1 MVVQKLCNLIKGID
15 LFGVPVALVMNKETH
30 YKSLAGSI
38 MSIIAI
44 IFIFAFFWQNFLSFV
59 KKDRAQFTIDNQYQQ
74 SPDLIQLNE
83 NSFMFALGFEQPN
96 NDFTIYPFFN
106 ITVIQTYYI
115 MEGGTKKTQIIYL
128 DMEPCSEKH
137 FSLMGQ
143 DKYSK
148 ITILNSRNFL
158 CPSLGQKIEA
168 QGLYTNDLFSF
179 IKIVVT
185 RCDPNFKKYDKR
197 TWNPLDCGTQSN
209 YDAYIK
215 YVQRPRFIFYTTNF
229 NIIPA
234 NTNKYAQGY
243 IQDQQSFTFSPN
255 FMVKSADIYIKKNII
270 HTDENVILTKNP
282 REETYLTLNIDEI
295 KETSDYITGSSTFV
309 TLYLRRSPYTITINR
324 SFTKIA
330 ELMIQ
335 IGGLI
340 KCVFL
345 VLGFFLAKYN
355 RFNFRLELANKLYE
369 FNILNSQKNKG
380 EKQQNNKITI
390 SSIEQI
396 MENQLLCNP
405 SQKNLSQNNY
415 SQKDFDR
422 QNANKQPQSGEQE
435 SNVII
440 QDKINLNEDKNTI
453 NFNQVEPISAGGPQ
467 KSIEILRQ
475 AQKQNQK
482 SILLDYVQRI
492 ADKSV
497 KIKGS
502 ISYFLNYLTFGKC
515 LKTEENLLIKK
526 AQEYSKID
534 LDIYVILDKLQ
545 EIEKLKKIIF
555 SPEQITLFNFI
566 KKPVI
571 KNENQSSKNKVQ
583 IENKTLPAKSKFV
596 HQLYLKQDKDQQQQ
610 ILADNNHFMKE
621 RDTFTTFQAYKNLFD
636 AYKVIKNSDE
646 QKDEMQNSLFSSGF
660 NFKNIKNQRQNQ
672 KLIKELGE
680 EIQNLFELQSVISQ
694 KNIGN
699 SEISQT
705 NLETNNQF
713 QMFLQL
719 SPLNKNHRY
728 KCNKTKQDQN
738 KISKYKPEKQNQNGQ
753 QIQSKQQID
762 LVPDTKNNSLNYEKQ
777 LEDQEQGGGLV
788 IQQKYQQSL
797 FSQHKLENALSRNKE
812 NQNELAS
819 SQFSNSLTVPEY
831 KNKNLQANSLNDS
844 DINFKEISFNKNLV
858 LQLKHNPNDLQHN
871 FQIKTNNNIEDT
883 NS

>member
-1 MVVQKLCNLIKGID
+1 MNTNCQID
-15 LFGVPVALVMNKETH
+15 
-30 YKSLAGSI
+30 
-38 MSIIAI
+38 
-44 IFIFAFFWQNFLSFV
+44 FISFI

-74 SPDLIQLNE
+74 SPDQIKINE

-96 NDFTIYPFFN
+96 SDFTIYPFFN
-106 ITVIQTYYI
+106 ITVIQTSYI
-115 MEGGTKKTQIIYL
+115 MEGGQRKTQQNYL
-128 DMEPCSEKH
+128 DMEPCTQIH

-143 DKYSK
+143 EKFDQ
-148 ITILNSRNFL
+148 IAILNNRNFL
-158 CPSLGQKIEA
+158 CPRLGQNIQL

-179 IKIVVT
+179 VKIIVT
-185 RCDPNFKKYDKR
+185 RCDPNFKKYDNR
-197 TWNPLDCGTQSN
+197 TWKPVDCGTQSN
-209 YDAYIK
+209 YDAFIK

-234 NTNKYAQGY
+234 NTHDYAQSY
-243 IQDQQSFTFSPN
+243 IQNQQSFTFSPN

-270 HTDENVILTKNP
+270 ETDENVILSKNP

-309 TLYLRRSPYTITINR
+309 TLYLRRSPYNITINR

-335 IGGLI
+335 IGGLV

-345 VLGFFLAKYN
+345 VLGFFLSKYN

-369 FNILNSQKNKG
+369 FNTTNSQKKKGGKSQKNK
-380 EKQQNNKITI
+380 TTFP
-390 SSIEQI
+390 SIEQLG
-396 MENQLLCNP
+396 ENQLICDP

-415 SQKDFDR
+415 SQKDLDR
-422 QNANKQPQSGEQE
+422 QNANRQPQSMTKGDQE
-435 SNVII
+435 TNIII
-440 QDKINLNEDKNTI
+440 QDKCNLNENRNIID
-453 NFNQVEPISAGGPQ
+453 FNKAEPISSGDQQ
-467 KSIEILRQ
+467 KSQEALPQ
-475 AQKQNQK
+475 TQKDGQK
-482 SILLDYVQRI
+482 SVLLDYVQRI
-492 ADKSV
+492 AEKSV

-571 KNENQSSKNKVQ
+571 KNESQSNKNIQ
-583 IENKTLPAKSKFV
+583 QTKTKALSEKSKFI
-596 HQLYLKQDKDQQQQ
+596 HQLSIKQMKDQQQQ
-610 ILADNNHFMKE
+610 QQIVPDNNHFIKE
-621 RDTFTTFQAYKNLFD
+621 RDTFTTFQAYRNLFD
-636 AYKVIKNSDE
+636 AYKSIKSSD
-646 QKDEMQNSLFSSGF
+646 D
-660 NFKNIKNQRQNQ
+660 QRNEIQNQ
-672 KLIKELGE
+672 KLIQELGD
-680 EIQNLFELQSVISQ
+680 EIQNLFDLQSIISQ

-699 SEISQT
+699 SDFSQN

-728 KCNKTKQDQN
+728 TSNKTKQDLYN
-738 KISKYKPEKQNQNGQ
+738 FSKYKSEKQNQSELP
-753 QIQSKQQID
+753 IQFKQQGIAVID
-762 LVPDTKNNSLNYEKQ
+762 IKNNIQNNEKKQ
-777 LEDQEQGGGLV
+777 SDIEQGGGLL
-788 IQQKYQQSL
+788 IQQKQLSQL
-797 FSQHKLENALSRNKE
+797 ISQHMLVNSLNGIKDF
-812 NQNELAS
+812 QNELAQ
-819 SQFSNSLTVPEY
+819 SQFSNSLIIQENINKKQAIDSINDLDIYFKDTSQ
-831 KNKNLQANSLNDS
+831 NKN
-844 DINFKEISFNKNLV
+844 IV

-871 FQIKTNNNIEDT
+871 FQIKTNNFKADIKN
-883 NS
+883 

>member
-44 IFIFAFFWQNFLSFV
+44 IFIFAFFWQN
-59 KKDRAQFTIDNQYQQ
+59 NQYQQ

-158 CPSLGQKIEA
+158 CPSEMLSFEY
-168 QGLYTNDLFSF
+168 LNRCNDNQINLKYLSY
-179 IKIVVT
+179 INICIVVT

-680 EIQNLFELQSVISQ
+680 EIQNLFELQS
-694 KNIGN
+694 
-699 SEISQT
+699 
-705 NLETNNQF
+705 
-713 QMFLQL
+713 L